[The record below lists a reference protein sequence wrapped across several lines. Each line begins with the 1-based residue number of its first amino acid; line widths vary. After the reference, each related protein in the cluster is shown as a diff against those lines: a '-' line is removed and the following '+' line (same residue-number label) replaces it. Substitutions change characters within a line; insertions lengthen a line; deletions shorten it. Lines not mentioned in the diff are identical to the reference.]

1 MEFDTDTGRQEAQ
14 GSPQGSG
21 AGGTGGGYNL
31 SDPVDS
37 FLATVRGIVTQPVGF
52 FRSLALRDALSNP
65 IVFAMICAFI
75 GAFLGG
81 IIAILAA
88 AVGIGQQGLGGAI
101 GGFIGGIILGPI
113 LMPVALFIG
122 AGISHLFVML
132 FVRPRNAGFWA
143 TFRVVSYV
151 SVTSLVS
158 WVPIIGG
165 LVALVWGVVLSIFG
179 IREVHGTTTGRAVLV
194 VLVPVAIVFLLLA
207 LVAASVLV
215 AVFAGR

>member
-14 GSPQGSG
+14 GSPRGSG

-37 FLATVRGIVTQPVGF
+37 FLATVREIVTQPAGF
-52 FRSLALRDALSNP
+52 FRSLTLRDALANP

-88 AVGIGQQGLGGAI
+88 VVGLGQQGLGGAI

-132 FVRPRNAGFWA
+132 FVRPRNSGFWA

-151 SVTSLVS
+151 PVTSLVS
-158 WVPIIGG
+158 WVPVIGG
-165 LVALVWGVVLSIFG
+165 LVALVWGVVLSILG
-179 IREVHGTTTGRAVLV
+179 IREVHGTTTGRAALV

-207 LVAASVLV
+207 LVAASVLI